1 MKNIR
6 DNLDKKSPRL
16 GLLLASTLIIISTSA
31 FVYAG
36 MPYQRSLNV
45 GNSAG
50 SEVSFTAA
58 SIVILLVSVIVA
70 GFSLFSFRREASKDV
85 SRAPRAGGSLPAVF
99 TTSREAEWEESPR
112 KEEWEEAPRIEES
125 DGLADEHESVQE

>member
-6 DNLDKKSPRL
+6 DILNLLDKKSFRL
-16 GLLLASTLIIISTSA
+16 GLLLFSTLVIISASA

-50 SEVSFTAA
+50 PEAGFTPAT
-58 SIVILLVSVIVA
+58 IMILLVSVIVA
-70 GFSLFSFRREASKDV
+70 GLSLFSFRREASKHV
-85 SRAPRAGGSLPAVF
+85 SNAPRVGGAFPSGTVF
-99 TTSREAEWEESPR
+99 KSAREDEWEESPR
-112 KEEWEEAPRIEES
+112 KEEGGVE
-125 DGLADEHESVQE
+125 DEHEPVQD